1 MSLQLDEVSRKL
13 AVIIWDRIL
22 DQAMVP
28 DQWAYLVGL
37 NTKVTDKVFILS
49 SIYLL
54 VLTMTMIHWFLGW

>member
-13 AVIIWDRIL
+13 VVIIWYRIL

-28 DQWAYLVGL
+28 DLWAYLVGL
-37 NTKVTDKVFILS
+37 NTKFTDKVFILS

>member
-1 MSLQLDEVSRKL
+1 MSLQLDEISRKL

-28 DQWAYLVGL
+28 DLWAYLVGL